1 MTGGGRG
8 FCSPAGAGR
17 PFGLR
22 RWLGPRFGRGGFAPG
37 AYGRGGG
44 FGQGR
49 FASGGFPDPAYRPAA
64 EYGAPMSAVDD
75 RDALRQQL
83 SAIED
88 HLTQIRARLQ
98 ATDE

>member
-1 MTGGGRG
+1 
-8 FCSPAGAGR
+8 
-17 PFGLR
+17 
-22 RWLGPRFGRGGFAPG
+22 
-37 AYGRGGG
+37 
-44 FGQGR
+44 
-49 FASGGFPDPAYRPAA
+49 
-64 EYGAPMSAVDD
+64 MSAVDD